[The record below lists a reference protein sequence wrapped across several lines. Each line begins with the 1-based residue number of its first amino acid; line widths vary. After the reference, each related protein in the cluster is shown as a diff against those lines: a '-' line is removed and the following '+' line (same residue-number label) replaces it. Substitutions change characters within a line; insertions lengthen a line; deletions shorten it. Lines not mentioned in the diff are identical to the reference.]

1 MELKFINR
9 IWSMKVETQQCILV
23 WHSEASG
30 QLYKNQGRIEFKL
43 KSYLFENWQTR
54 HNFFNFDKF
63 LIASFILAGFEFQ
76 KCGGK
81 QVEISMCRW

>member
-30 QLYKNQGRIEFKL
+30 QLYKNRVQTKVLLIWEPGTDMNFQSISCQHMNFEIL
-43 KSYLFENWQTR
+43 LFFW
-54 HNFFNFDKF
+54 F
-63 LIASFILAGFEFQ
+63 
-76 KCGGK
+76 
-81 QVEISMCRW
+81 